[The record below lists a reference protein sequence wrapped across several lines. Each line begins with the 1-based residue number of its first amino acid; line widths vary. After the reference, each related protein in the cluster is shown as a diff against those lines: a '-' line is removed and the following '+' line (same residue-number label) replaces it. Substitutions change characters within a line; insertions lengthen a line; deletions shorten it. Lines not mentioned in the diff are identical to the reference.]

1 MLVAVTL
8 SQGLKCHISRV
19 SVSRLDEGE
28 DDLREREREN
38 RALPPLSLSPSLS
51 SPPTWGGGG
60 GFSPLTSCFALR
72 SSKEDRGFGS
82 RFGTLID
89 VMLARACMWGGG
101 GCFPGKKMNTT
112 SSFLHCRNTTPVL

>member
-60 GFSPLTSCFALR
+60 GFLLLHLVLLCAAARKTEGLGHASAL
-72 SSKEDRGFGS
+72 
-82 RFGTLID
+82 
-89 VMLARACMWGGG
+89 
-101 GCFPGKKMNTT
+101 
-112 SSFLHCRNTTPVL
+112 